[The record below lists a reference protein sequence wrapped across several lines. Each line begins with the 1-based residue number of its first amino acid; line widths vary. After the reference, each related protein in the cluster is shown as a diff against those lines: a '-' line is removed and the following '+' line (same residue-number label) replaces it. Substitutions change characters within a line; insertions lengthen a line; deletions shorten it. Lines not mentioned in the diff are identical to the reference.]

1 MIPSKPLSGELQSSN
16 SERLVRRLAA
26 HMPCAALPASSSCSA
41 VPNPHF
47 GSVDT
52 LRTGRDRQVS
62 AVAVDDSSAPSPPLL
77 ASKPLPL
84 ADVHAS
90 SAVLPA
96 LAHIAGDDEFLLDAV
111 DSHSIDQKTDS
122 DSCASATGF
131 HNSSSL
137 AGPQPLQT
145 HTVSPVVGA
154 VAPACAERGGA
165 AATEVVLTDANLRLA
180 LL

>member
-1 MIPSKPLSGELQSSN
+1 MFPSKQVSAALQSSD
-16 SERLVRRLAA
+16 SERLGLAA
-26 HMPCAALPASSSCSA
+26 DMPCASLLPSSSCSA
-41 VPNPHF
+41 VPSPHF
-47 GSVDT
+47 CSVDDP
-52 LRTGRDRQVS
+52 RAS

-90 SAVLPA
+90 SAVLPS
-96 LAHIAGDDEFLLDAV
+96 LAHTAGDDEFSLDAV
-111 DSHSIDQKTDS
+111 DAHSIGQKTNS

-145 HTVSPVVGA
+145 HTASPVVGA